1 MPGFL
6 GTAAS
11 VQADIN
17 LILQITILILLLVG
31 RRLAKNKKLLVH
43 GRTMGVLLVLHTAAI
58 LMIMIPSFLANRGAL
73 GQISDPRVI
82 VTWIHA
88 VLGSSAEVLGVFLVS
103 KWGFQSKAV
112 KTCVTRKK
120 YMNPTFALW
129 GLSAILGIAFYVVYY
144 L

>member
-6 GTAAS
+6 GTGAS
-11 VQADIN
+11 VQTDTN
-17 LILQITILILLLVG
+17 LILQIAILILLLVG
-31 RRLAKNKKLLVH
+31 RRLAKNKRLLVH
-43 GRTMGVLLVLHTAAI
+43 GRVMGVLLVLHTVAI
-58 LMIMIPSFLANRGAL
+58 LLIMIPSFLNNFNAL

-88 VLGSSAEVLGVFLVS
+88 VLGSSTEVLGIFLVTR
-103 KWGFQSKAV
+103 WGFKPKSLQA
-112 KTCVTRKK
+112 CVMRKK

-129 GLSAILGIAFYVVYY
+129 GLSAILGIAFYVAYY